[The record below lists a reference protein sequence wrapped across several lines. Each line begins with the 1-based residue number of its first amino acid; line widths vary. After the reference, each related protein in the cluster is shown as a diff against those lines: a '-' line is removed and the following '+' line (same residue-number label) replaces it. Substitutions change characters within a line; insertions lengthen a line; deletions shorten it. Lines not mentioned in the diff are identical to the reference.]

1 MARVQ
6 QALPALLA
14 VGIDL
19 PVSLRFGLIGQ
30 VIGAIILFF
39 LAPRTSVDVIADNI
53 SIADFLAS
61 LIPNVLD
68 IEVSWYLL
76 SLLGGHSLLPALSLR
91 WRWVVT
97 RRWWVVESAAS
108 HGLDL
113 ACWRRGS
120 LIARTSAKTCS
131 LSDAK

>member
-61 LIPNVLD
+61 LIPNMLD
-68 IEVSWYLL
+68 IEVSWYPVLL
-76 SLLGGHSLLPALSLR
+76 VGGPSLLPALSFH
-91 WRWVVT
+91 WRWVLVD
-97 RRWWVVESAAS
+97 RAVS

-113 ACWRRGS
+113 AWRWRGS
-120 LIARTSAKTCS
+120 LIARTWAKTPS
-131 LSDAK
+131 LPEGK